1 MVLDDYQEGIPVAW
15 ALPNREDKFVVIKI
29 LQAIKEVCG
38 SLKPSWFMSDMAPVL
53 QWMERAVWTKH
64 NQTRKYFD
72 RKPHPLIMMSLLSLP
87 EGVTTKNNYSTK
99 YSQA

>member
-1 MVLDDYQEGIPVAW
+1 MPTSWSTKGQSGGGQQWHSQDFKKGVPA
-15 ALPNREDKFVVIKI
+15 AAKF
-29 LQAIKEVCG
+29 L
-38 SLKPSWFMSDMAPVL
+38 
-53 QWMERAVWTKH
+53 
-64 NQTRKYFD
+64 D